1 MTDDFYRDTY
11 QLGEK
16 EMIAF
21 IQGKSL
27 NFMVP
32 GKFHIEV
39 RPPNHGIILT
49 YAEWQRVKTGMMSSP
64 DFSYAETLQF
74 VDDVEGRKKR

>member
-1 MTDDFYRDTY
+1 MKDEIYKDTY
-11 QLGEK
+11 KLSEADI
-16 EMIAF
+16 IAF

-39 RPPNHGIILT
+39 LPPNHGITLT
-49 YAEWQRVKTGMMSSP
+49 YAEWQKIKNAMMNNP
-64 DFSYAETLQF
+64 DFSYVETLQF
-74 VDDVEGRKKR
+74 FDNIEGRKIR